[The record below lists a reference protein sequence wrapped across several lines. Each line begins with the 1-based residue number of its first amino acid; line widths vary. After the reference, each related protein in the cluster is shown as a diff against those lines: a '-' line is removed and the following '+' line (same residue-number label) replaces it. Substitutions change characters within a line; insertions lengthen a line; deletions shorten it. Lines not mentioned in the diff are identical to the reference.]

1 MLRGLVFGAV
11 MVVVRLIQ
19 GTIINAWPTQAGLV
33 SLVLLTLFIVGVVV
47 WGVFDGRA
55 DAVAS
60 PDPDRRQDLAMAW
73 LLAGLVAGV
82 LSGAVSWLIA
92 LVYKGLYTGGLL
104 NELTTFA
111 AFTALVVFLPGITGV
126 ALGRWRVDRNP
137 PARREGGPE
146 DERADTDVF
155 AAVRG
160 DDAAAGDSA
169 VESGRGTAGAHAQER
184 TMAATALAE
193 REAPTETVKHDA
205 PTETI
210 PTIERE
216 APTESIA
223 TREPEAPTETIATTK
238 HDAPTE
244 TIPTIEAPTESIATR
259 EPGGAAETIPSTDD
273 DTETEVTRTDTDPK
287 HSKPGS
293 EWPSS
298 EWGKG

>member
-1 MLRGLVFGAV
+1 MLRGLVFGAL

-19 GTIINAWPTQAGLV
+19 GTIINAWPTQAELV

-47 WGVFDGRA
+47 WGLLDGRA
-55 DAVAS
+55 DAVAN
-60 PDPDRRQDLAMAW
+60 PDPDRRQDLAMTW

-92 LVYKGLYTGGLL
+92 LVYKGLYTGGLI

-126 ALGRWRVDRNP
+126 AVGRWRVDRNP

-146 DERADTDVF
+146 EERADTDVF
-155 AAVRG
+155 AAVRA
-160 DDAAAGDSA
+160 DDAAA
-169 VESGRGTAGAHAQER
+169 VESGRATAGAQAQER
-184 TMAATALAE
+184 TMTATALAE
-193 REAPTETVKHDA
+193 REAPTETIAATKHDA

-223 TREPEAPTETIATTK
+223 TREREEA
-238 HDAPTE
+238 TE
-244 TIPTIEAPTESIATR
+244 TIPTTEREGAT
-259 EPGGAAETIPSTDD
+259 ETIPSTDD
-273 DTETEVTRTDTDPK
+273 ETKTEVIRTDTDPK

-298 EWGKG
+298 EWGKE